1 MYIIDDVAYAEDSRP
16 ALRVCGVRPLPN
28 HRLWVRFNNG
38 NAKEVDFTPIL
49 NDPAFIPLQDEKVF
63 SRAYIDFNTVV
74 WNDGEIDISP
84 DWLYKNG
91 VTVDSVMPA

>member
-1 MYIIDDVAYAEDSRP
+1 MYIIDDIAYADDSRP
-16 ALRVCGVRPLPN
+16 ALRVCGVRPLPDY
-28 HRLWVRFNNG
+28 RLWVRFNNG
-38 NAKEVDFTPIL
+38 TAKEVDFTPIL
-49 NDPAFIPLQDEKVF
+49 KDPAFTPLQDEKTF

-91 VTVDSVMPA
+91 VTVDNVMPA